1 MTHKTPSSGAAG
13 ATSLSSLTISSASAG
28 PLELSH
34 HKSLKWASSNQLTSN
49 NLRHRTEYER
59 IRTLGSG
66 AFGTTHLVKNL
77 IDKRLYALKCIR
89 LGSGEKLGSE
99 SSKKVLREV
108 DALSALRSE
117 NVVRYYTA
125 WIERGEIEREDNKS
139 FDELDDDY
147 SSFTNASVTT
157 AYSGE
162 EVCNLCNEQYRDW
175 IISCEQWGLID
186 AVLQPLNLCRQC
198 YTKSL
203 PPHIDVSQIDIREKH
218 ILPECLYIL
227 MEYGGDTLSDVMKN
241 MPHDDDAL
249 RWSLFAQC
257 AQGLYAIHD
266 QGFYHRDVKPG
277 NIFVWNGIVKIGDLG
292 LSTDVQM
299 DSSLIVGSSGVGTL
313 LYSAPEVVQGKYQK
327 ADIFSL
333 GIILIEL
340 FSNFSTGMER
350 VKVLTKARQGEI
362 PKEWALDTHQAMLA
376 RWMVDQDPEKR
387 PTAREILQE
396 LVQRGILA
404 DPDSSVLL
412 SMIKQLQNKLDR
424 LEQMVFEKDVEM
436 ERLRHLLIANGV
448 DLSVRCCFALIYT
461 EPALFS
467 LIFLMILSNC

>member
-1 MTHKTPSSGAAG
+1 TPSSGAPTLAN
-13 ATSLSSLTISSASAG
+13 SSGSAG

-34 HKSLKWASSNQLTSN
+34 HQSLKWASSNQLTSN

-66 AFGTTHLVKNL
+66 AFGTTHLVKHL

-99 SSKKVLREV
+99 SSNKVLREV
-108 DALSALRSE
+108 DALSALRSD

-125 WIERGEIEREDNKS
+125 WVERGEIEQEDKES

-147 SSFTNASVTT
+147 SSFTNASVAA
-157 AYSGE
+157 AYNGQE
-162 EVCNLCNEQYRDW
+162 TCNLCNEQYRDW

-186 AVLQPLNLCRQC
+186 AVLQPLNLCREC

-203 PPHIDVSQIDIREKH
+203 PPHIDVSQIDIREKR

-227 MEYGGDTLSDVMKN
+227 MEYGGDTLSNVMKN
-241 MPHDDDAL
+241 IPHDDDAL

-257 AQGLYAIHD
+257 VQGLYAIHD

-277 NIFVWNGIVKIGDLG
+277 NILFGMIGDLG
-292 LSTDVQM
+292 LSTDVRVN
-299 DSSLIVGSSGVGTL
+299 SSLIVGSSGVGTL
-313 LYSAPEVVQGKYQK
+313 LYSAPEVVEGRYQK

-333 GIILIEL
+333 GVILIEL

-350 VKVLTKARQGEI
+350 VEVLTQIRRGEI
-362 PKEWALDTHQAMLA
+362 PKEWVLDTDQAMLA
-376 RWMVDQDPEKR
+376 RWMVDQNPEKR
-387 PTAREILQE
+387 PTAREILQH
-396 LVQRGILA
+396 LIQRGLLA

-412 SMIKQLQNKLDR
+412 NMIKQLQKRVDA
-424 LEQMVFEKDVEM
+424 LEQTVLEKDAEIEM
-436 ERLRHLLIANGV
+436 LRRLLVANG
-448 DLSVRCCFALIYT
+448 LGRSVLHHRKTRNVMSEYD
-461 EPALFS
+461 S
-467 LIFLMILSNC
+467 